1 MPTSLQ
7 FDEKQRKAITQC
19 SRCGFCR
26 AVCPVFDLTKR
37 PITNAR
43 GKMILLKE
51 VMEGKLPLSEEVAK
65 AFLRCTTC
73 MNCTTNCP
81 SGVDPQEMVK
91 EMRKQMVGAGFDNL
105 FKAMGDTIEKY
116 GNIYGE
122 TEHHDWGHKK
132 GKAPIVL
139 FLGCVG
145 TYREEENIREALEL
159 LDILKVDFTLIDEVC
174 CSGVLEDVGYQIK
187 EDLVR
192 RNIEALQKTG
202 AQTLMATCPYCYR
215 VFKDHP
221 AYKELGMEIKH
232 ITQFL
237 KEFDFGVKTDKRVT
251 YHDPCDL
258 GRHAGIYDE
267 PREIIR
273 KIAPNFVEPRR
284 TRENAM
290 CCGAGGGFR
299 GAFAKESVKIARNRL
314 NQIIE
319 DTGAEILL
327 TECPSC
333 VHNFR
338 NAKRQKQQIEIYNL
352 TEFLAKLYREKETST
367 LEKAVA

>member
-1 MPTSLQ
+1 MPDQLQ
-7 FDEKQRKAITQC
+7 FDEIRRKAIIQC

-26 AVCPVFDLTKR
+26 AVCPIFDLTKR
-37 PITNAR
+37 PLTNAR
-43 GKMILLKE
+43 GKMILMKE
-51 VMEGKLPLSEEVAK
+51 VMEEKLPLTEAVAR

-73 MNCTTNCP
+73 MNCTVNCP
-81 SGVDPQEMVK
+81 SGVDPQEIVK
-91 EMRKQMVGAGFDNL
+91 SARKDMVGIGMDNL
-105 FKAMGDTIEKY
+105 FRAMGEMIGKY

-122 TEHHDWGHKK
+122 EKRVNWGHQK
-132 GKAPIVL
+132 GKAPYLL

-145 TYREEENIREALEL
+145 TFREEESVRETIRL
-159 LDILKVDFTLIDEVC
+159 LDVLKVDYTMIDEVC
-174 CSGVLEDVGYQIK
+174 CSGVLEDVGYRIR
-187 EDLVR
+187 EDMVKQ
-192 RNIEALQKTG
+192 NIQEIQKTG
-202 AQTLMATCPYCYR
+202 AHTLITTCPYCYR

-221 AYKELGMEIKH
+221 AYRDLGLEIKH

-237 KEFDFGVKTDKRVT
+237 KDFKFGVQTDQRVT

-273 KIAPNFVEPRR
+273 KIASDFVEPGR

-299 GAFAKESVKIARNRL
+299 GSFPKESVRIARNRL

-319 DTGAEILL
+319 ETGAQILL

-333 VHNFR
+333 LHNFR
-338 NAKRQKQQIEIYNL
+338 NARRQKQKIEIYNL
-352 TEFLAKLYREKETST
+352 TEFISKLYQNKISREKEVT
-367 LEKAVA
+367 